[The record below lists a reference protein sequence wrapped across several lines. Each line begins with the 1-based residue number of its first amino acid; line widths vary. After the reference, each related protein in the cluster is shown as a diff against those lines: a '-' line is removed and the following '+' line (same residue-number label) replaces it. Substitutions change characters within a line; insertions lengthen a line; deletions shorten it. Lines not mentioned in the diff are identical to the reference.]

1 MLLARQKDS
10 DDFLMKGSVENL
22 QFDHETLQLCYIW
35 FYCGLIPDVKCFEK
49 YYGEKRQRTKKW
61 CLSIKII

>member
-22 QFDHETLQLCYIW
+22 QFDHETLQLCLLYMVLLW
-35 FYCGLIPDVKCFEK
+35 PD
-49 YYGEKRQRTKKW
+49 
-61 CLSIKII
+61 S